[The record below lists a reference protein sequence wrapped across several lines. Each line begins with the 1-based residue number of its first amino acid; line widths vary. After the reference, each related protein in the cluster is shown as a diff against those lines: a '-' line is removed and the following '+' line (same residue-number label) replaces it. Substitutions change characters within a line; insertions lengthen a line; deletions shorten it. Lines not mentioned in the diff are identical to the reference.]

1 MTLVGSEPARGRFVT
16 KGATEAGPDR
26 CACHPPPAA
35 CKADG
40 VRVHVIQ
47 LSYGDDEAPDAR
59 RARVADHV
67 RAQAGADLV
76 VLPEL
81 WPQGGFAYDRW
92 EEQAEPADGPT
103 VQAMSAAASDLHAK
117 VHMGSFVERDDTG
130 RLFNTSVLI
139 GADGRLLTSYRKM
152 HLFGFGEGEPKLMTP
167 GTEVVVHDRLGIATC
182 YDLRFPELFRAL
194 VDRGAE
200 MLVMASAWPAKRVAH
215 WRLLAQA
222 RAVENQMFVV
232 ACNTAGTH
240 AGVAM
245 GGHSMVVDP
254 SGAIVAEAGDGEEV
268 LVVDLDLASVAA
280 TRSSFPVLADRRL

>member
-1 MTLVGSEPARGRFVT
+1 
-16 KGATEAGPDR
+16 
-26 CACHPPPAA
+26 
-35 CKADG
+35 

-47 LSYGDDEAPDAR
+47 LAYGDDEKPDAR
-59 RARVADHV
+59 RERVADLV
-67 RAQAGADLV
+67 RAQTGADLV

-92 EEQAEPADGPT
+92 EEQAEPANGPSM
-103 VQAMSAAASDLHAK
+103 QAMSAAAADLGAV

-139 GADGRLLTSYRKM
+139 GADGGVLASYRKI

-167 GTEVVVHDRLGIATC
+167 GTDVVVHDGLGVATC

-200 MLVMASAWPAKRVAH
+200 TLVMASAWPAKRVAH

-222 RAVENQMFVV
+222 RAVENQMYVV

-240 AGVAM
+240 SGVAM
-245 GGHSMVVDP
+245 GGRSIVVDP
-254 SGAIVAEAGDGEEV
+254 LGVILAEAGEDEEI
-268 LVVDLDLASVAA
+268 LVADLDVASVAA